1 MPERVEAW
9 WARRQWSK
17 GMTMPYAIGHYRD
30 EWSRWP
36 VLVRQYHPEFNGG
49 VVLSQ
54 VPPAAD
60 VWLQWQCEV
69 GHIFVATPGE
79 VRSRAGQSR
88 RRSSWCP
95 DCFAGAAPPTAPS
108 KGKPTRAVRLCSKS
122 DAAARPIG
130 EPFFSACAPT
140 AASAAEPR
148 LAQLLASRLDFEP
161 GFNAVR
167 VPRTFFTHLEV
178 WPDIVLS
185 DLKIAIEYDTMG
197 RNSTEHFGPREV
209 VDRRKDRLLR
219 AAGWEVVRVRTGK
232 LRLLGEHDVAA
243 SSITG
248 KLVDR
253 LLDAFRDIRGDLIVD
268 CYLR

>member
-17 GMTMPYAIGHYRD
+17 GTAVPYAIGAYRAQ
-30 EWSRWP
+30 WAGWP
-36 VLVRQYHPEFNGG
+36 VLVRQYHPEFNAG

-69 GHIFVATPGE
+69 GHLFVATPSE
-79 VRSRAGQSR
+79 VRARAGSSR

-95 DCFAGAAPPTAPS
+95 DCFAGAAPPKARPS
-108 KGKPTRAVRLCSKS
+108 RARPLCAKS
-122 DAAARPIG
+122 DATSHPVGDAFVSG
-130 EPFFSACAPT
+130 CAPS

-148 LAQLLASRLDFEP
+148 LAQLLGTTLAYEP
-161 GFNAVR
+161 GFTAVR
-167 VPRTFFTHLEV
+167 VARPFFTHLEV

-185 DLKIAIEYDTMG
+185 ELKVAIEYDTMG
-197 RNSTEHFGPREV
+197 RNSTEHIGQREAI
-209 VDRRKDRLLR
+209 DRRKDRLLR
-219 AAGWEVVRVRTGK
+219 SAGWEVVRVRTGK
-232 LRLLGEHDVAA
+232 LTPIGEHDVEA
-243 SSITG
+243 SGVTKKVIG
-248 KLVDR
+248 EVIDELR
-253 LLDAFRDIRGDLIVD
+253 IIRGDLIVD

>member
-17 GMTMPYAIGHYRD
+17 GSAVPYAIGEYRH
-30 EWSRWP
+30 EWARWP
-36 VLVRQYHPEFNGG
+36 VLVRQYHPDLNSG

-69 GHIFVATPGE
+69 GHVFVATPSE
-79 VRSRAGQSR
+79 VRSRAGVSR

-95 DCFAGAAPPTAPS
+95 DCFAGAAPPKARPS
-108 KGKPTRAVRLCSKS
+108 RAVRLCAKS
-122 DAAARPIG
+122 DAPAHPIG
-130 EPFFSACAPT
+130 EPFVSACAPT

-148 LAQLLASRLDFEP
+148 LVQLLSSRLAYSD

-167 VPRTFFTHLEV
+167 VPRAFFTHLEV
-178 WPDIVLS
+178 WPDIILPELRV
-185 DLKIAIEYDTMG
+185 AIEYDTMG
-197 RNSTEHFGPREV
+197 RNSTEHVGQREV
-209 VDRRKDRLLR
+209 LDKRKDRLLR

-232 LRLLGEHDVAA
+232 LRPIGEHDVAA
-243 SSITG
+243 SGVTG

-253 LLDAFRDIRGDLIVD
+253 LLDELRVIRGDLIVD